1 MIDISEPYKTIL
13 ADEIKLVYEKIQ
25 EETDIRKKLYYYSAT
40 YSMVQRIINL
50 DPNIDPQLIFIHTVL
65 VISYK
70 QIMERVSQIALGDRL
85 ITLPEDFFD
94 RLTANL
100 EQLESKIRSNE
111 DVYSVLENIAL
122 LTYIV
127 EGNGHYLLQTGKLKL
142 PE

>member
-13 ADEIKLVYEKIQ
+13 ADEIKLVYEKIE

-50 DPNIDPQLIFIHTVL
+50 DPKIDTQLIFIHIVL

-70 QIMERVSQIALGDRL
+70 QIMERVSQILLGDRL
-85 ITLPEDFFD
+85 ITLPEDFFE
-94 RLTANL
+94 RLTTNL
-100 EQLESKIRSNE
+100 KELESKIRSNE
-111 DVYSVLENIAL
+111 DVYTVLENISL
-122 LTYIV
+122 LTYIT

-142 PE
+142 P